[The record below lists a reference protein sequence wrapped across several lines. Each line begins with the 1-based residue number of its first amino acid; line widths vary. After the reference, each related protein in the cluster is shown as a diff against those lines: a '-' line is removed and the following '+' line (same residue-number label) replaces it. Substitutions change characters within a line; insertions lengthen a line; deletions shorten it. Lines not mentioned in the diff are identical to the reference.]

1 MPINENQMKK
11 LSAAL
16 IILVLGI
23 IVFIAIRPVLLSV
36 IAGLILA
43 YIFIPVHKAIL
54 KKTKRPNLSAF
65 IVILIIALIVLIPLW
80 LIFPLMVQ
88 QIFDLFRASQTMN
101 IQEMVKA
108 IFPSSSMQ
116 FITQMSVTFNS
127 LVSEAT
133 STLLHGLVNFLVNL
147 PITLLHL
154 FIIGFV
160 CFFALRDEEE
170 LKDFAQGLSPF
181 HKDKESSL
189 IKHFKD
195 VTDSVVYGQI
205 IVGLVQGL
213 LAGLGFLIFAIP
225 NTLLLTTLAVLLSIV
240 PIVGP
245 ALIWIPITV
254 YLLIKGPTYLAVIF
268 LVYNLFI
275 VSMAE
280 HIIRTRIVSKRTELS
295 QVVVL
300 VGMVGGLFIFGIL
313 GIIIGPLI
321 LAYFLTFLKSYRDQT
336 LYSLFAD

>member
-1 MPINENQMKK
+1 MPINEKQMKK